1 VGIRVDWKGAA
12 FHHDY
17 DRLAARI
24 AGCQAIA
31 VAIPLALFHAVTALS
46 APRRRVVL
54 LALALALATSRQLVQ
69 SSLRAVV
76 SDTIEVI
83 RGTLLKTEEDA

>member
-1 VGIRVDWKGAA
+1 
-12 FHHDY
+12 
-17 DRLAARI
+17 
-24 AGCQAIA
+24 
-31 VAIPLALFHAVTALS
+31 
-46 APRRRVVL
+46 VVL